1 MIRANFV
8 LVTEAELTVI
18 KRVTEI
24 IRLEHKLE
32 IIPPSYVGSTEGG
45 PVFVDQNKF
54 EYHVT

>member
-8 LVTEAELTVI
+8 LVTQEELTVI
-18 KRVTEI
+18 KRVTKI

-32 IIPPSYVGSTEGG
+32 IIPPSYIGSTEGG
-45 PVFVDQNKF
+45 PVFVNQNKF